1 MTKKKDKKRR
11 VFLTVLDSFGIGYM
25 PDAYKFS
32 DVGAN
37 TLRTI
42 YGSPFFKADT
52 LGSLGL
58 FNIDGVEVGTP
69 VDHPLAAYAR
79 LSERSMGKDTITGH
93 WEMCGIISEK
103 PMPTYPDGFPE
114 EILEKLR
121 KATGREI
128 LCNKPYSGTEVIKDY
143 GREHMETGALI
154 VYTSADSVLQIAA
167 HEDVVPVETL
177 YGYCVMAREI
187 MQGEHRVG
195 RVIARPF
202 TGTYP
207 DFVRTPRRH
216 DYAIAPP
223 EPSLLD
229 KMKDAGFDVISIGKI
244 YDIFNGSGIT
254 GKITTKNN
262 DDGLKMM
269 SEVVKEDWNGLC
281 FTNLCD
287 FDMLYGHRNDIDGY
301 ARAMAEFDD
310 WLKGFIK
317 QLKKDDLLMI
327 TGDHGCDPGYDS
339 TDHTREYTPL
349 LIYGVTPED
358 LGTKKSFS
366 FIGEYIWNS
375 IT

>member
-1 MTKKKDKKRR
+1 MKMKNKKRR
-11 VFLTVLDSFGIGYM
+11 IFLTVLDSFGIGYM
-25 PDAYKFS
+25 PDADKFS

-37 TLRTI
+37 TLKTI
-42 YGSPFFKADT
+42 YGSKYFKADT
-52 LGSLGL
+52 LRSLGL
-58 FNIDGVEVGTP
+58 FNIDRVEVGTP

-79 LSERSMGKDTITGH
+79 MAERSMGKDTITGH

-114 EILEKLR
+114 EILDKLR

-167 HEDVVPVETL
+167 HEDIVPVETL
-177 YGYCVMAREI
+177 YGYCVKAREI

-216 DYAIAPP
+216 DYAVAPP

-229 KMKDAGFDVISIGKI
+229 RMKEAGFDVISIGKI

-254 GKITTKNN
+254 RKISTKNN

-269 SEVVKEDWNGLC
+269 SDVAGEDWNGLC

-287 FDMLYGHRNDIDGY
+287 FDMVYGHRNDIDGY
-301 ARAMAEFDD
+301 AKALASFDE
-310 WLKGFIK
+310 WLGEFIK
-317 QLKKDDLLMI
+317 GMKEDDLLMI
-327 TGDHGCDPGYDS
+327 TGDHGCDPGYPT

-349 LIYGVTPED
+349 LIYGAAHEN
-358 LGTKKSFS
+358 LGTRSSFN